1 MKISLNTFPISGKT
15 AITLF
20 LILLWYGYLL
30 AALNTRLSVG
40 LSAESIADHY
50 SDHSLTKSETQD
62 IEQKGF
68 SEEEVVI
75 DSSEQKQEARSK
87 KQDVTNKNSKAPSPG
102 LSPTRGE
109 DAKPPSPLT
118 GEGQGGGELRISLG
132 EHNHHADHEPDD
144 KKGGNGTI
152 TPQQIIQLGHIHLL
166 GFSLLF
172 VSLGIILSL
181 TGIRELFKVVIL
193 FILFLSFGLDIGG
206 LLLVRF
212 VSPGLAIITVI
223 SGIGTGIC
231 MAVISLAAMYDMWVR
246 RSTVMDRS

>member
-1 MKISLNTFPISGKT
+1 MKISLNTLPLSGKT

-20 LILLWYGYLL
+20 LVLLWYGYLL

-68 SEEEVVI
+68 TEEEVDL
-75 DSSEQKQEARSK
+75 DSGNGNHSSMSQGTQRDIKISRSVGVYPQRTSGMNPDATIARNDMPKGSS
-87 KQDVTNKNSKAPSPG
+87 D
-102 LSPTRGE
+102 
-109 DAKPPSPLT
+109 
-118 GEGQGGGELRISLG
+118 
-132 EHNHHADHEPDD
+132 EHDHHADHEPNYT
-144 KKGGNGTI
+144 KEGTGTI
-152 TPQQIIQLGHIHLL
+152 TPQEIVQLGHIHIL

-172 VSLGIILSL
+172 ISLGIILSL

-193 FILFLSFGLDIGG
+193 LILFLSFGLDIGG

-212 VSPGLAIITVI
+212 VSPTLAILTVI

-231 MAVISLAAMYDMWVR
+231 MAVISLVAMYDMWIR
-246 RSTVMDRS
+246 KRLGMERS